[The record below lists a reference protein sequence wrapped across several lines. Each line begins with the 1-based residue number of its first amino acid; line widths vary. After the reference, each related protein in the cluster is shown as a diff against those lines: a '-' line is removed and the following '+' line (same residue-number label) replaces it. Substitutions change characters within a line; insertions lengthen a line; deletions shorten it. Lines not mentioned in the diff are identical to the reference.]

1 MQSGRLCDYLKHGA
15 SVHLVPEELGNNPKE
30 LAHFIAR
37 RELTVWYSTPTI
49 RAVPADFEKLEPRS
63 PASALDSDLR
73 RVERGEKGL
82 LFASGEPV
90 FSGYWGREEESAGRY
105 VMRDGTPWYNTSDI
119 VIERPETGF
128 PYYQALIRSFP
139 PVEQA

>member
-1 MQSGRLCDYLKHGA
+1 MQSGHLCDHLKHGA
-15 SVHLVPEELGNNPKE
+15 SVHLVPEELGKNPKE

-37 RELTVWYSTPTI
+37 REITVWYSTTTI
-49 RAVPADFEKLEPRS
+49 RALPADFEKLEPRD

-90 FSGYWGREEESAGRY
+90 SGYWSREEESAGRY
-105 VMRDGTPWYNTSDI
+105 VMRDGIPWYNPSDV
-119 VIERPETGF
+119 VIERPESGF
-128 PYYQALIRSFP
+128 IRSFQ